1 MKGDSMLS
9 GEEIKKQLAKTLKKT
24 DFKTGSKY
32 QGKVRDN
39 YTIGNRRIIISTDR
53 ISAFDV
59 VLDTIP
65 FKGQVLN
72 QLAEFWFRKTASVAS
87 HFIESPDPNVMVAK
101 LCRPFPV
108 EVVVRGYITGS
119 LWREYKKGQD
129 NYGLNLPKGMKKD
142 QKLEAPVITPSTKAA
157 KGHDMPLKRE
167 DVLKLMP
174 EKTYS
179 KIEKIAL
186 RLFARG
192 SEIAARRGLM
202 LVDTKYE
209 FGMFGDE
216 VLVIDEIHT
225 PDSSRFWIK
234 DTYDELFARSAPQQ
248 MLDKEYVR
256 QWLASNGFTGNGTPP
271 KIPDEVKIE
280 AAKRY
285 IELYELVTG
294 MEFIASAENASER
307 IRNNLKGILN

>member
-1 MKGDSMLS
+1 MLS
-9 GEEIKKQLAKTLKKT
+9 AEAIKNQLGRTLKKT
-24 DFKTGSKY
+24 DFKTGKRY

-39 YTIGNRRIIISTDR
+39 YTIGNRRIIVSTDR

-72 QLAEFWFRKTASVAS
+72 QLAGFWFSKTEGAAKS
-87 HFIESPDPNVMVAK
+87 HYIESPDPNVMIAK

-119 LWREYKKGQD
+119 LWREYEKRQD

-142 QKLEAPVITPSTKAA
+142 QKFEAPVITPSTKATE
-157 KGHDMPLKRE
+157 GHDMPLKRN
-167 DVLKLMP
+167 DVLKLVP

-179 KIEKIAL
+179 EIEKMAL
-186 RLFARG
+186 RLFAKGR
-192 SEIAARRGLM
+192 EIAARRGLI

-209 FGMFGDE
+209 FGIFGDE

-234 DTYDELFARSAPQQ
+234 STYDELFSRSAPQQ

-256 QWLASNGFTGNGTPP
+256 QWLASNGFTGSGTPP
-271 KIPDEVKIE
+271 KIPDEVRIE

-294 MEFIASAENASER
+294 TEFIASDENMPER